1 MENLEHYDVHRANI
15 RNSVILGLTVPGPRK
30 PSTLFS
36 LYSTFLNTY
45 QIVVFFLMS
54 LSVVLQQTS
63 IHRILVDVDAA
74 YCTMF
79 GFAVSIY
86 YSFYTKQLQE
96 LIKRF
101 NEITNDCLNDP
112 LDDGRTFK
120 ERLNTENRVVYKCA
134 SIIPLT
140 TGICPMTYYAIG
152 VARSLRLFGM
162 DGKRDV
168 TVDTIIPNLDQS
180 PNFEIAQVTCMI
192 SIQLGITRKAA
203 VEWFLI
209 SLMALSRTYINHI
222 EMTLM
227 KVFSDAQDRNL
238 KSAEKHMVGEL
249 ENDEIE
255 RKVHF
260 NVESRLVEERIKLW
274 VKIHQ
279 KVLRLNEDLIVA
291 LSPLMAFYLVNITT
305 LSALTVFAVTMD
317 EEMIFVEKMSMGY
330 FGVSSVITLLLLC
343 SFGNQLFLKSGKLAN
358 LAFYKCF
365 ESGSGMYSKN
375 VYNSLKV
382 IFQRTQSPI
391 VYAPYKSP
399 SFTFTNESSVSFAW
413 SMISFFFAIKKLKEI
428 ASESKY

>member
-1 MENLEHYDVHRANI
+1 MENLEHYDAHKANI

-30 PSTLFS
+30 PSPLFTF
-36 LYSTFLNTY
+36 YSTFLNTY

-54 LSVVLQQTS
+54 LSLQKTS

-86 YSFYTKQLQE
+86 YSFYTKQLQD

-101 NEITNDCLNDP
+101 NEITNDCLSDP
-112 LDDGRTFK
+112 LDEGRTFK
-120 ERLNTENRVVYKCA
+120 ERLSSENRIVYKCA

-209 SLMALSRTYINHI
+209 SLMALSRSYINHI

-227 KVFSDAQDRNL
+227 KVFSDARNRNV
-238 KSAEKHMVGEL
+238 MVDNGEL
-249 ENDEIE
+249 EKEASQRE
-255 RKVHF
+255 VEL
-260 NVESRLVEERIKLW
+260 NVDSRVVEERIKLW

-291 LSPLMAFYLVNITT
+291 LSPLLAFYLVNITT
-305 LSALTVFAVTMD
+305 LSALTIFAVTMD

-330 FGVSSVITLLLLC
+330 FGFGSVVTLFLLC
-343 SFGNQLFLKSGKLAN
+343 SFGNQLFFKSGKVAD

-365 ESGSGMYSKN
+365 EKGSGMYSRN

-391 VYAPYKSP
+391 VYTPYKSP
-399 SFTFTNESSVSFAW
+399 NFTFTNESSVSFAW

-428 ASESKY
+428 ASETKS